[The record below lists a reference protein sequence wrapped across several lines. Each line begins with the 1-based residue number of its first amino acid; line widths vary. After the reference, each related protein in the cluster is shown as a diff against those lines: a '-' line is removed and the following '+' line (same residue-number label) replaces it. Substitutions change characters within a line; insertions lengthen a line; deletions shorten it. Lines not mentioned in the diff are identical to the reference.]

1 MSDADIKVVR
11 IPRDTKARREGY
23 LAGRH
28 GLTADANPYDGDSRA
43 ARDWLMG
50 LLDGRTRQLTV
61 ATDDLYESA
70 TRSSQ
75 CSWARAS
82 WHMTQR

>member
-1 MSDADIKVVR
+1 MPGLDTKSGR

-23 LAGRH
+23 LAGRR
-28 GLTADANPYDGDSRA
+28 GSTGAVNPYKGDSRA

-61 ATDDLYESA
+61 AWTTDGLCD
-70 TRSSQ
+70 
-75 CSWARAS
+75 
-82 WHMTQR
+82 